1 MKELM
6 ADSPIDPGLDTQEPA
21 RPPSLGPVAAGL
33 ISLFLAGSF
42 VLLGPIALIVAP
54 LAVVPVLRY
63 EGDKGGSV
71 LVWGPVV
78 VILVAVTS
86 AGGGLLAL
94 EALLA
99 YLLVVVLPTV
109 SVVLWQR
116 SGCSERRWV
125 AVTVMAFALALVTG
139 AVLAT
144 LPQGPVEVVSQWA
157 RQAVE
162 DTGELYSSMGLGRGE
177 SQRAMDQAQWFVAWT
192 LPSILVFYLVAILFW
207 VRPRLPLLG
216 LKVPVDSFE
225 GYRSDDW
232 LPAAF
237 ALFGLGAVALDGTP
251 RWVALN
257 LLLPVLALY
266 FVHGLAII
274 RAHLSRWIGRGWL
287 ARWGV
292 AILAL
297 QIPPL
302 AALVAMLGLV
312 DAFRPLRPQLNE
324 DGGLK

>member
-1 MKELM
+1 MN
-6 ADSPIDPGLDTQEPA
+6 DSPIDPGSMTEEPG
-21 RPPSLGPVAAGL
+21 RPPSLGPVASGL
-33 ISLFLAGSF
+33 VSLFLAGSF

-54 LAVVPVLRY
+54 LAVIPVLRF
-63 EGDKGGSV
+63 EGDRGGSA

-86 AGGGLLAL
+86 AGGGVVAL
-94 EALLA
+94 SVLVS
-99 YLLVVVLPTV
+99 YLLVVVLPTI
-109 SVVLWQR
+109 SVVVWR
-116 SGCSERRWV
+116 NTGCSERRWIS
-125 AVTVMAFALALVTG
+125 VTVIAFALVLVISVVVG
-139 AVLAT
+139 T
-144 LPQGPVEVVSQWA
+144 LPQGPVEAVSQWA

-162 DTGELYSSMGLGRGE
+162 DAGEFYNSMGLGRGE
-177 SQRAMDQAQWFVAWT
+177 AQRAMDQAQWFVAWT
-192 LPSILVFYLVAILFW
+192 LPSMLVFYVVSILFW

-216 LKVPVDSFE
+216 LGVPIEPFE
-225 GYRSDDW
+225 SYRSDEW
-232 LPAAF
+232 LAVAF
-237 ALFGLGAVALDGTP
+237 AVTGFGAVVLDGTP

-287 ARWGV
+287 VRWGV

-297 QIPPL
+297 QMPL
-302 AALVAMLGLV
+302 PAIVAMLGLV
-312 DAFRPLRPQLNE
+312 DAFRPLRPRLNE